1 MNNLKINM
9 KKQTAV
15 QWLQDSLD
23 IHFSFE
29 QQMQFEGLFQQALEI
44 EKEQIEN
51 AYEVAYM
58 DGYNDNGKDG
68 KQYYNETY
76 KI

>member
-1 MNNLKINM
+1 M